1 MNLKQILII
10 ALFVVCL
17 SFGADKAHAAQ
28 VDKFSKEYLELRDS
42 TYNAFNEGDSARFF
56 AAIKR
61 FEEYLLANDDLHAY
75 YTQRCNEI
83 VFMLNRESVF
93 EAYKYSMALSKE
105 LRERGL
111 ESELYMAYNMM
122 GHVNKYCGNKDI
134 ARKCFYEVL
143 RRMEKEGYYES
154 MPPIYM
160 NLANLDIDD
169 HPAEALKLLDRAAQ
183 VADSVG
189 RSRIDID
196 AYRAVYAFKQG
207 DMDTFLDGYRRYQ
220 DSVALGQTSVHGGQ
234 LEAFYLLH
242 NGDAN
247 GAIHRVRER
256 YGNSES
262 YGVLAY
268 IYEYIGDWQHA
279 YEEKTKEMQVSD
291 SIVSVILSNSM
302 HGIENDL
309 QVYEA
314 ERRAAHQQIIALI
327 AIAVGLLI
335 IVGALVVLSFFRRRH
350 FAELKVARDR
360 ALESDRMK
368 SAFIRNISHEIRTPL
383 NIISGFTQV
392 IASNREPIDSEE
404 YHEIMKT
411 MMRNTDMI
419 TSLVDE
425 LLDLSIIDSSS
436 NLGCD
441 DMVRINDL
449 CSEVVEANRRHAKSG
464 VVLQVSSV
472 FDDDYQLKTNRAVL
486 RKILQALVDN
496 AVKNT
501 ETGSVVVR
509 VRKLPAAIA
518 FDVEDTGCGI
528 PLSDAER
535 IFDRFEKLDDFK
547 AGLGLGLPLARS
559 LAQRLGGTLT
569 LDTTYIG
576 GARFVVE
583 LPLA

>member
-17 SFGADKAHAAQ
+17 SFGADKAYAAQ